1 MFSRAKERIKCQV
14 SGVLH
19 LSYAQPYGARKEK
32 KEKWPQ
38 ITLGKWL
45 QPLPR
50 SVSYE
55 QVWISEGD
63 HGPGTKYPRCLAES
77 SQTTCLMSSTEAR
90 NLNQRDLDLGEEVSQ
105 GVPRLSCGARLPS
118 SSDAWGGPDTNEP
131 RLPRPPSRPIWA
143 WLGDASHW
151 SCKTSWSAH
160 PPQCHWSVSQDFAR
174 ASLLFRCVVARPIQV
189 DEQLWASW
197 LPTELVTGTSVGGR
211 IVRCSETPE
220 ITELFRRFLGR
231 YRADRNL

>member
-1 MFSRAKERIKCQV
+1 MSSFSLAFIPCSAIRRAEGKE
-14 SGVLH
+14 G
-19 LSYAQPYGARKEK
+19 
-32 KEKWPQ
+32 KWPQ

-63 HGPGTKYPRCLAES
+63 HGPGTKYPRCLAEI
-77 SQTTCLMSSTEAR
+77 SQTTRLMSSTEAR

-131 RLPRPPSRPIWA
+131 RLPRFSPFS
-143 WLGDASHW
+143 
-151 SCKTSWSAH
+151 SA
-160 PPQCHWSVSQDFAR
+160 
-174 ASLLFRCVVARPIQV
+174 
-189 DEQLWASW
+189 
-197 LPTELVTGTSVGGR
+197 
-211 IVRCSETPE
+211 
-220 ITELFRRFLGR
+220 GR
-231 YRADRNL
+231 YTPWRRVSGRCFAGHERQTPA